1 MMSTDPPVQRYYA
14 LQVAARAEAR
24 FIRIAAVVV
33 ERFPG
38 VRLFWPRRSLRIRR
52 AGKWREMLQP
62 IFPGYLFLEAD
73 SLDTGL
79 HHGLRGVPGFL
90 RFLPSN
96 RNVQPVSD
104 RDARPLVGLLRHGEI
119 VRKSIAVFDENNRI
133 RILEGPLKGLEGLIV
148 KVDRRKG
155 RAKVKLDLYDETRLV
170 DFGFTSLEKDRE
182 RTEST

>member
-1 MMSTDPPVQRYYA
+1 MVSPEPPVRQYFA
-14 LQVAARAEAR
+14 LQVAARGETR
-24 FIRIAAVVV
+24 FLRVAALVI

-52 AGKWREMLQP
+52 AGRWREILQP

-73 SLDTGL
+73 SLEIDL
-79 HHGLRGVPGFL
+79 HQGLRGVPGFL

-96 RNVQPVSD
+96 RDVRPVSE
-104 RDARPLVGLLRHGEI
+104 RDARPLVSLLRHGEI
-119 VRKSIAVFDENNRI
+119 VRKSIAVFDEKNRI
-133 RILEGPLKGLEGLIV
+133 RIIEGPLKGLEGLIV

-170 DFGFTSLEKDRE
+170 DFGFTSLEKGQD
-182 RTEST
+182 RTESR